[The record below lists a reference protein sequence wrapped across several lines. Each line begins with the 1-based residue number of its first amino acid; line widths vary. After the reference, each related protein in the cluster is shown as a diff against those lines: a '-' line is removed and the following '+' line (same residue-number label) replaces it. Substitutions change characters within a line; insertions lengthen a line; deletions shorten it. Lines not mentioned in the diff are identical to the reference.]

1 MGMPNERL
9 VIFAADHAV
18 KYLGVGFAA
27 LLILGLIFALRIAV
41 ISYLG
46 ERSDFRRWPSTEISK
61 HPERTGI
68 NSLHEVSFEGSDG
81 LLLAGWAV
89 PSRNRA
95 AIVLVHG
102 TNTDRSSLLD
112 EVRILSDAGF
122 GILALDL
129 PGQGA
134 SAGNTLWGVR
144 ERQSISAA
152 VDWLRS
158 RPDVDPER
166 IGGLGASMGGYILIQ
181 AASTDA
187 RIRAVVLLAAPAD
200 VAEQTRYASN
210 RWGLLSELPAYWALL
225 ASGMP
230 VRDMLPKEVI
240 RNIAPRAVFI
250 LGGTLDEVVPEY
262 MARQLYGSAAEPKEL
277 WIVSGAHHADFSRV
291 VPEQYRDRLIDFF
304 TRKLLN

>member
-1 MGMPNERL
+1 M
-9 VIFAADHAV
+9 IFAADHAV

-27 LLILGLIFALRIAV
+27 LLILGVIFALRIAV
-41 ISYLG
+41 MSYLG
-46 ERSDFRRWPSTEISK
+46 ERSDFRRWPSAEISK

-68 NSLHEVSFEGSDG
+68 NSLHEVSFKGSDG

-102 TNTDRSSLLD
+102 TNTDRSSVLD
-112 EVRILSDAGF
+112 EARILSDAGF

-134 SAGNTLWGVR
+134 SAGHTLWGVR

-152 VDWLRS
+152 VDWLLS
-158 RPDVDPER
+158 QPDVDPER
-166 IGGLGASMGGYILIQ
+166 IGGLGVSMGGYILTQ

-187 RIRAVVLLAAPAD
+187 RIRAVVLAAAPTD
-200 VAEQTRYASN
+200 VTEQTRYASN
-210 RWGLLSELPAYWALL
+210 RWGLLSEIPAYWALL

-230 VRDMLPKEVI
+230 VHDLLPKDVI
-240 RNIAPRAVFI
+240 RHIAPRAVFI
-250 LGGTLDEVVPEY
+250 LGGTLDELVPEY
-262 MARQLYGSAAEPKEL
+262 MAQQLYRSAAEPKEL
-277 WIVSGAHHADFSRV
+277 WIVSGAHHTDFSRV

-304 TRKLLN
+304 RRNLLN

>member
-1 MGMPNERL
+1 M
-9 VIFAADHAV
+9 IFAADHAV

-27 LLILGLIFALRIAV
+27 MLILGLIFALRIAV
-41 ISYLG
+41 TSYLG
-46 ERSDFRRWPSTEISK
+46 ERSDFRRWPSAEISK

-68 NSLHEVSFEGSDG
+68 DLLHEVSFKDSDG

-112 EVRILSDAGF
+112 EVRILSAAGF

-134 SAGNTLWGVR
+134 SAGQTLWGVR

-166 IGGLGASMGGYILIQ
+166 IGGLGASMGGYILTQ

-200 VAEQTRYASN
+200 VAEQTRFASN
-210 RWGLLSELPAYWALL
+210 RWGLLSEIPAHWALL

-230 VRDMLPKEVI
+230 VRDMPARDVI

-262 MARQLYGSAAEPKEL
+262 MAQQLYRSALEPKEL

-291 VPEQYRDRLIDFF
+291 VPEQYRGRLIDFF
-304 TRKLLN
+304 TRNLLN

>member
-1 MGMPNERL
+1 M
-9 VIFAADHAV
+9 IFAADHAV

-27 LLILGLIFALRIAV
+27 VLILVVIFGLRIAAM
-41 ISYLG
+41 SYLG
-46 ERSDFRRWPSTEISK
+46 ERSDFRRWPSAEISK

-68 NSLHEVSFEGSDG
+68 NSLHEVSFNGSDG
-81 LLLAGWAV
+81 LVLAGWAV

-95 AIVLVHG
+95 AVVLVHG

-134 SAGNTLWGVR
+134 SAGHTRWGAR
-144 ERQSISAA
+144 ERQAISAA

-166 IGGLGASMGGYILIQ
+166 IGGLGASMGGYILTQ
-181 AASTDA
+181 AASADA
-187 RIRAVVLLAAPAD
+187 RIRAVVLSAAPTD
-200 VAEQTRYASN
+200 VVEQTRYASG

-230 VRDMLPKEVI
+230 VHDMLPKVVI

-250 LGGTLDEVVPEY
+250 LGGTLDELVPEY
-262 MARQLYGSAAEPKEL
+262 MAQQLYRSAGEPKEL
-277 WIVSGAHHADFSRV
+277 WIVSGARHADFSRA

-304 TRKLLN
+304 RRKLLN